1 MKNLNWTSVD
11 AKALT
16 DQSVLKPPVE
26 CGNDQYT
33 QWLSRLWKEGAKIVD
48 EKARRFIHS
57 CRVNLDVS
65 LHIYIFFFSM
75 AMTFVANH
83 ISFLLFTD
91 V

>member
-1 MKNLNWTSVD
+1 M
-11 AKALT
+11 
-16 DQSVLKPPVE
+16 LKPPAE

-65 LHIYIFFFSM
+65 LRIVHLLLKYIYVND
-75 AMTFVANH
+75 FVANR